1 MSDLQKYIEKQ
12 MEDPEFRIEHE
23 ATKAELE
30 KMRKAY
36 QELQYYRKSS
46 LIDRDNKSELAEALE
61 DKLKPNK
68 ETLDAFAE
76 VNEMKKTGAGQR
88 FNNLDELWVGLE
100 K

>member
-46 LIDRDNKSELAEALE
+46 PIDRDNKSELTGLRIRGLGARFPLFSGLAAL
-61 DKLKPNK
+61 
-68 ETLDAFAE
+68 AF
-76 VNEMKKTGAGQR
+76 TTS
-88 FNNLDELWVGLE
+88 
-100 K
+100 